1 MFIWL
6 RRLFTRE
13 PAVDPLVRQSRSL
26 DADDRRQAAEGLGQT
41 GEAWAAEALVPLLG
55 DTYPAV
61 RATAREGLVRLGAGA
76 IPGLVGGLKS
86 PNPEV
91 GQAAAELLGELRAAE
106 AVEPLLLALKYE
118 KRPVQLAAAR
128 ALVQV
133 GEPAVEA
140 LETVR
145 NDPQPWVRARIE
157 AILAEIAGAVEDGG

>member
-1 MFIWL
+1 
-6 RRLFTRE
+6 
-13 PAVDPLVRQSRSL
+13 
-26 DADDRRQAAEGLGQT
+26 
-41 GEAWAAEALVPLLG
+41 
-55 DTYPAV
+55 
-61 RATAREGLVRLGAGA
+61 
-76 IPGLVGGLKS
+76 
-86 PNPEV
+86 V